1 MSGVAALGVC
11 FALAGL
17 PSLPPLFVPVTEFT
31 LAWTHSIEK
40 VRWEEDYAVESFNN
54 KLGAR
59 LVATQARI
67 KGSAAGMEPPEKAV
81 LHNGWYEYKP
91 AKTYP
96 STLRLMRSKYVP
108 DYRWC
113 QKEQCLPLSA
123 VMPSDGDVTL
133 VYACTEHNTAQGE

>member
-59 LVATQARI
+59 LSLVPKRTMP
-67 KGSAAGMEPPEKAV
+67 AAFGCHALGRRRDPGVCM
-81 LHNGWYEYKP
+81 HR
-91 AKTYP
+91 T
-96 STLRLMRSKYVP
+96 
-108 DYRWC
+108 
-113 QKEQCLPLSA
+113 
-123 VMPSDGDVTL
+123 
-133 VYACTEHNTAQGE
+133 